1 MSFEMK
7 LKFQCRRGLAKRN
20 AERGVPM
27 VGVCPSITNTNNNSY
42 ESREFWV
49 SALQVANREWR
60 RAEIGESHVLPHW
73 VQFPFGI
80 PCKVTISVLGMAV
93 LWSLLVQGMRQSWSM
108 IIHTHT
114 APIISANF
122 SSCNKLLRA
131 MKSGRWRP
139 KSQPKLKPN
148 RNLIHANTHTH
159 TQHTRQQPPITCGFL
174 L

>member
-80 PCKVTISVLGMAV
+80 PCKMASSVLGMALCTGYASV
-93 LWSLLVQGMRQSWSM
+93 V
-108 IIHTHT
+108 IYDHIHTHT